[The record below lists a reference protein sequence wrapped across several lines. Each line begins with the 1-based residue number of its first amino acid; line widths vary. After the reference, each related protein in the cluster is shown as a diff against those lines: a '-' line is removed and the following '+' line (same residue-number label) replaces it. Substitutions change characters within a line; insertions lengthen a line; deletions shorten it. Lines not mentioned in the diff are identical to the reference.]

1 VVEVLVF
8 LLLNLLMR
16 LLERLSLGALDLF
29 RELADQLLVQVI
41 LGFGFDDALG
51 GYELSR
57 FGRSCA

>member
-1 VVEVLVF
+1 
-8 LLLNLLMR
+8 
-16 LLERLSLGALDLF
+16 
-29 RELADQLLVQVI
+29 VI